1 MDTAQR
7 MRLVRII
14 EKIDNNKDFSR
25 RIGIKNVST
34 FKKPDRKKPQH
45 KSRLLRQNCENGMKP
60 SCFNVSRYRRQSEY
74 DHNRQNP
81 FSFQTQ
87 RTIT

>member
-14 EKIDNNKDFSR
+14 EKIDKNKDFSR

-34 FKKPDRKKPQH
+34 FKKPERKKA
-45 KSRLLRQNCENGMKP
+45 
-60 SCFNVSRYRRQSEY
+60 V
-74 DHNRQNP
+74 
-81 FSFQTQ
+81 
-87 RTIT
+87 I

>member
-34 FKKPDRKKPQH
+34 VLQ
-45 KSRLLRQNCENGMKP
+45 
-60 SCFNVSRYRRQSEY
+60 
-74 DHNRQNP
+74 
-81 FSFQTQ
+81 
-87 RTIT
+87 